1 MFRSRQ
7 EAIENT
13 LYLSRTDTTPCFLLS
28 FSCGSPFF
36 LNFLIIYHIYL
47 SSNKSEYV
55 TKQLM

>member
-13 LYLSRTDTTPCFLLS
+13 LYLSRTDTPPCFLLS

-55 TKQLM
+55 T